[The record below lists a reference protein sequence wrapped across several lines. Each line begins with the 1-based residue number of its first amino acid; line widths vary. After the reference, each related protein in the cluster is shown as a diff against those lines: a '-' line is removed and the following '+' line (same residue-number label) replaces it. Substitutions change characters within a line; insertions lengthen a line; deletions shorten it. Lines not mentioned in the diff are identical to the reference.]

1 MGDRQLVAILW
12 SLHILEDLDL
22 SELYIQTQFLPRRQQ
37 IRLSVVETNG
47 LTLLRIIMAV
57 CLDVTSY
64 VSTLN
69 EHN

>member
-1 MGDRQLVAILW
+1 MGDRQLVAIFW
-12 SLHILEDLDL
+12 SLHVLEDVDL
-22 SELYIQTQFLPRRQQ
+22 SELYIQTQFLPQRQQ
-37 IRLSVVETNG
+37 IPLSVLETNE

-57 CLDVTSY
+57 SSVVTSY